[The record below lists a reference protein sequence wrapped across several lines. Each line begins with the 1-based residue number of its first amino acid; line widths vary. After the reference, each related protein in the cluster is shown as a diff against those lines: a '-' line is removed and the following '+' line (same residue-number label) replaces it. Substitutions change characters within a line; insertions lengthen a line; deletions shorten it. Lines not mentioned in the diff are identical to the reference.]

1 MIRYSSLQRLCAMN
15 LLPVTSPDPSFDNL
29 LEAHQP
35 RLYGY
40 ILSLTGQSATAK
52 DVLQETNLVLWRK
65 AETFRPGTNFTAWA
79 IRVAHFQ
86 VLSQRQRQ
94 RRDQSRLVFDD
105 ALMELMAGESEEEA
119 LAQDNRTQALKVR
132 AEALQDCLL
141 KLPPRQRDLVRR
153 RYLDG
158 QSVAVLSEA
167 LGEPANRISQ
177 ILFRARKG
185 LLDCLSVRLRLRHP

>member
-1 MIRYSSLQRLCAMN
+1 MN
-15 LLPVTSPDPSFDNL
+15 LLPVTSPDPSFDDL

-40 ILSLTGQSATAK
+40 ILSLTGQPATAK

-65 AETFRPGTNFTAWA
+65 AETYQPGTNFTAWA

-167 LGEPANRISQ
+167 LGEPANRIS
-177 ILFRARKG
+177 
-185 LLDCLSVRLRLRHP
+185 